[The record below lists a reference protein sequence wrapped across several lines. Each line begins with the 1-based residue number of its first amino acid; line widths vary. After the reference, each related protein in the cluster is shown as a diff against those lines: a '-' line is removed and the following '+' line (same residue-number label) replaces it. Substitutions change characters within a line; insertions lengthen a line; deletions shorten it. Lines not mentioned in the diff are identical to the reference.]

1 KSASCKSFFNFFNDI
16 NSSLTSFGDFVGL
29 TFSSGTGTVG
39 CYPIEDFIDGF
50 WQPASEYSD
59 F

>member
-1 KSASCKSFFNFFNDI
+1 
-16 NSSLTSFGDFVGL
+16 
-29 TFSSGTGTVG
+29 G